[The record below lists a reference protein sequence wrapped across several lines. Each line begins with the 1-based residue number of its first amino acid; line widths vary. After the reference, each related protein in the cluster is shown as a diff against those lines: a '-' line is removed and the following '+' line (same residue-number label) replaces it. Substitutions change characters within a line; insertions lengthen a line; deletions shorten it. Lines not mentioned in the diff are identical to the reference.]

1 MKVDTIAQTNTLGT
15 ILYWEAEGEDFE
27 IWATLLSLRLIWVT

>member
-27 IWATLLSLRLIWVT
+27 IWATLLSLRLIWAT